1 MAKKIEVE
9 LGLSLTGTG
18 MPATSEDL
26 FEKDHLCTFALLCTK
41 LHFESANQISD
52 IKPFFFR
59 TSGPDRNLKILF
71 ALNLKKHTRKYQN
84 KYRDQLLCA

>member
-1 MAKKIEVE
+1 MAEETEVE
-9 LGLSLTGTG
+9 QGISLTGTG

-52 IKPFFFR
+52 INPFLR
-59 TSGPDRNLKILF
+59 ISGPDRNLKILF
-71 ALNLKKHTRKYQN
+71 ALNLKKHTGKYQN